1 MDMFNYVMVL
11 ASIIIGL
18 GMTHLLYGIAQFA
31 QHPDREKPYWV
42 HLVWV
47 AGAFF
52 QAIFW
57 WWWEFRLSA
66 NTNWTFGLYL
76 FVLLY
81 AFIIYLRCALLFPP
95 DLEGYEGYR
104 GYFYSRRGWLFGTA
118 LAQVFVD
125 LGDTL
130 FKGWA
135 HFASLG
141 FGYPIASAT
150 MIVLFTDH
158 PQRTL
163 SRRAGRAHR
172 HLPALYRA
180 QLLRHDAISGR
191 LDAPPPSGSL
201 RGRKRAMIL
210 YGMRNCDT
218 VKKARAWLDARGLAY
233 DFHDYKVAGIDAAR
247 LRDWARELG
256 WERLLNR
263 SGTTFRKLPEDDQA
277 DLDEAKAIALML
289 AQPSMIKRPV
299 LDLGDR
305 RLVGFVEAAWAA
317 ALADRPA

>member
-1 MDMFNYVMVL
+1 MPKGKRLARRVLPRQLERDGSTAGGRAMDMFNYVMVL

-66 NTNWTFGLYL
+66 NTSWTFGLYL

-81 AFIIYLRCALLFPP
+81 AFIIYLRCALLFPS
-95 DLEGYEGYR
+95 DLEGYDGYR

-141 FGYPIASAT
+141 LGYPIASAT
-150 MIVLFTDH
+150 MIVLFTIAAITRSERYH
-158 PQRTL
+158 
-163 SRRAGRAHR
+163 G
-172 HLPALYRA
+172 ALAVLIVTY
-180 QLLRHDAISGR
+180 QL
-191 LDAPPPSGSL
+191 
-201 RGRKRAMIL
+201 
-210 YGMRNCDT
+210 Y
-218 VKKARAWLDARGLAY
+218 
-233 DFHDYKVAGIDAAR
+233 
-247 LRDWARELG
+247 
-256 WERLLNR
+256 
-263 SGTTFRKLPEDDQA
+263 
-277 DLDEAKAIALML
+277 IALSYYGTM
-289 AQPSMIKRPV
+289 Q
-299 LDLGDR
+299 
-305 RLVGFVEAAWAA
+305 
-317 ALADRPA
+317 